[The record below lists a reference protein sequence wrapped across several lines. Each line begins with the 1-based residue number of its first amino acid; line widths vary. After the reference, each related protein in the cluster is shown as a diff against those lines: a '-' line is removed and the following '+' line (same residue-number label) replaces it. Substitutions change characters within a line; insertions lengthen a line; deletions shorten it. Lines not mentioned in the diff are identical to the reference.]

1 MSQAAGRTAG
11 WTVWLGTLATGL
23 ILLATPHAAPAPQTG
38 KVSRIGLLSSAS
50 PSAGADRLLAFKQ
63 GLQALGYVEGQN
75 LTIEYRWAEGR
86 DDRLPALA
94 ADLVRLK
101 VQMIVTQGTLATVEA
116 RKASA
121 TMPVVFAVAGDPVA
135 AGLVGSLT
143 RPGGSVT
150 GLAVMGAEMTAKR
163 LELLREAVPGV
174 TRVAALWN
182 PGNASSRP
190 ELQQTDAAA
199 RTLGIQLQSVEV
211 RDARLLE
218 PAFTAMTKEK
228 AKALIVLSDSM
239 LFGQRVRIA
248 DLAVQHRLPAIAWTP
263 EFAETGRLLMVY
275 GPNVAEM
282 HRRAAAYVDKILRGV
297 SPADLPVEQPTK
309 FELVINLTTAKTL
322 GLTVPSSLLQRADR
336 VVQ

>member
-1 MSQAAGRTAG
+1 MSPTERRTDS
-11 WTVWLGTLATGL
+11 WTMRLGVLAIAL
-23 ILLATPHAAPAPQTG
+23 ILLTPVAARAQQVG
-38 KVSRIGLLSSAS
+38 RVSRIGLLSSAS

-63 GLQALGYVEGQN
+63 GLHALGYDEGRN
-75 LTIEYRWAEGR
+75 LIIEYRWAEGR

-101 VQMIVTQGTLATVEA
+101 VEMIVTQGTLATAEA

-121 TMPVVFAVAGDPVA
+121 AMPVVFAVAGDPIA
-135 AGLVGSLT
+135 AGLVSSLA
-143 RPGGSVT
+143 RPGGNVT
-150 GLAVMGAEMTAKR
+150 GLAVMGSEMTAKR

-190 ELQQTDAAA
+190 ELQQTEAAA
-199 RTLGIQLQSVEV
+199 RTLGLQLQSVEV
-211 RDARLLE
+211 RDPRLLE
-218 PAFTAMTKEK
+218 QAFAAMTKQS
-228 AKALIVLSDSM
+228 AGALIVLSDSM
-239 LFGQRVRIA
+239 LFGQRMRIA

-263 EFAETGRLLMVY
+263 EFAESGRLLMVY

-282 HRRAAAYVDKILRGV
+282 HRRAAAYVDKILRGA
-297 SPADLPVEQPTK
+297 SPADLPVEQPTR
-309 FELVINLTTAKTL
+309 FELAINLKTAKTL
-322 GLTVPSSLLQRADR
+322 GLTIPPSLLLRADR